1 MYLPD
6 GSRIPLST
14 RTSGLP
20 DPHTRGIFDILLC
33 WYADLTITTQEL
45 ENERKTFYTEKE
57 KEHAWTETAKVVE
70 IYSDNT
76 VKRWKEEIDTHLVFV
91 SAQCSIYPLTT
102 ADAHN
107 AGRSLFGR
115 RYGIQRP
122 IISTSTTP
130 CHRPYSSS
138 VADDFTPTGKF

>member
-1 MYLPD
+1 MED
-6 GSRIPLST
+6 GGRERQPSIGTIVGFRIPSRQKRRGLRALCQLSALSLVPQRRHCLAT
-14 RTSGLP
+14 
-20 DPHTRGIFDILLC
+20 LLR
-33 WYADLTITTQEL
+33 A
-45 ENERKTFYTEKE
+45 F
-57 KEHAWTETAKVVE
+57 AWTETAKVVE

-130 CHRPYSSS
+130 RHRPYSSS